1 MDRTLFQIKAI
12 AVVILLLGI
21 AMLVYWGMFMIQG
34 MPISGIPVLSE
45 LVNAVLALTSG
56 IGLLCR
62 DKWSVPVSLLT
73 AGMWFYGVLGGIQL
87 VLEKGLDF
95 SSPFGAFT
103 DAVLFPLILI
113 FAVYMA
119 IIVWRNRELFGWDE
133 DPN

>member
-1 MDRTLFQIKAI
+1 MDRTFFQIKLM
-12 AVVILLLGI
+12 AVVILLLGL
-21 AMLVYWGMFMIQG
+21 AMLVYWGMFVIQD

-45 LVNAVLALTSG
+45 LVNAGLALTSG
-56 IGLLCR
+56 IGLLR
-62 DKWSVPVSLLT
+62 RHKWSVPVSLLT

-103 DAVLFPLILI
+103 DAVLFPLILV

-119 IIVWRNRELFGWDE
+119 VVLWRKRELFH
-133 DPN
+133 

>member
-12 AVVILLLGI
+12 AVVILLLGL
-21 AMLVYWGMFMIQG
+21 AMLVYWGMFVIQG

-56 IGLLCR
+56 IGLLRR

-119 IIVWRNRELFGWDE
+119 IIVWRNRELFG
-133 DPN
+133 

>member
-12 AVVILLLGI
+12 AVVILLLGL
-21 AMLVYWGMFMIQG
+21 AMLVYWGMFVIQG

-56 IGLLCR
+56 IGLLRR

-95 SSPFGAFT
+95 SSPFGAVT
-103 DAVLFPLILI
+103 DAVLFPLILV

-119 IIVWRNRELFGWDE
+119 VIIWRNQAVFK
-133 DPN
+133 